1 MTRRDWIRTSVIGI
15 APAFV
20 RAQTIQEKGRKL
32 IAEAQQALGG
42 DKFLGMRDRIEEGR
56 AFSYHRERLSG
67 LDVGRFETFYDDA
80 AVGVKQRDKQL
91 FGKKQ
96 DFYVIFG
103 GGGKAWDVSDKGATP
118 LPEELIKNWEESVL
132 RNVMYILRCRVEE
145 KGMIFERR
153 AQEVFDNQSVEIVD
167 VTDSDN
173 REIAIYLNAT
183 TKLPVRGYFKRQN
196 PKDKGWD
203 EQDTRYAKYRQTQ
216 GVMWPWAITRSR
228 NGERNLE
235 LYSENV
241 QINTGLTASNFEL
254 SAATKLIPTK
264 KPAIKGKQ

>member
-1 MTRRDWIRTSVIGI
+1 MTRRDLFKTSVLGS

-20 RAQTIQEKGRKL
+20 RAQTIQDKGRKL
-32 IAEAQQALGG
+32 IGEAQQALGG
-42 DKFLGMRDRIEEGR
+42 AKFLGMRDRVEEGR
-56 AFSYHRERLSG
+56 AYSYYRERLSG
-67 LDVGRFETFYDDA
+67 LDVGRFETMYDDA
-80 AVGVKQRDKQL
+80 AVGVKQRDKQV

-96 DFYVIFG
+96 DFYVIFA
-103 GGGKAWDVSDKGATP
+103 GGGKGWDVSYKGATVI
-118 LPEELIKNWEESVL
+118 PEELINNWEEGVL
-132 RNVMYILRCRVEE
+132 RNAMYILRCRVEE

-153 AQEVFDNQSVEIVD
+153 GQEVFDNQAVEIID

-173 REIAIYLNAT
+173 REMAIYLNAS

-196 PKDKGWD
+196 LKDKGWD

-235 LYSENV
+235 LYSESV
-241 QINTGLTASNFEL
+241 QINTGLTATNFEL
-254 SAATKLIPTK
+254 GAATKLIPTK
-264 KPAIKGKQ
+264 KTPIKGK

>member
-1 MTRRDWIRTSVIGI
+1 MTRRDWIKTSVIGI

-103 GGGKAWDVSDKGATP
+103 GGGKAWDVSYKGATP

-132 RNVMYILRCRVEE
+132 RN
-145 KGMIFERR
+145 
-153 AQEVFDNQSVEIVD
+153 